1 MAISKTSAIDKIV
14 IRSPYNFIELRT
26 ATVIDEDGTA
36 LAMTYSHEKLKLG
49 ELNTSDELIETD
61 MSGYSAEIQ
70 GIAAAVWTDDIKTKY
85 KEFLLAD
92 KNG

>member
-26 ATVIDEDGTA
+26 ATVIDEDGTP

-61 MSGYSAEIQ
+61 MSGYSTEIQ

>member
-26 ATVIDEDGTA
+26 ATVIDEDGVA

-61 MSGYSAEIQ
+61 MSGYSTEIQ
-70 GIAAAVWTDDIKTKY
+70 GIAASVWTDDIKTKY

>member
-26 ATVIDEDGTA
+26 ATVIDEDGVA

-61 MSGYSAEIQ
+61 MSGYSTEIQ
-70 GIAAAVWTDDIKTKY
+70 GIAAAGWTDDIKTKY
-85 KEFLLAD
+85 KQFLLAD

>member
-26 ATVIDEDGTA
+26 ATVIDEDGVA

-61 MSGYSAEIQ
+61 MSGYSTEIQ

>member
-26 ATVIDEDGTA
+26 ATVIDEDGVA

-61 MSGYSAEIQ
+61 MSGYSTEIQ
-70 GIAAAVWTDDIKTKY
+70 GIAAAVWTDDIKQKY

>member
-26 ATVIDEDGTA
+26 ATVIDEDGVA

>member
-1 MAISKTSAIDKIV
+1 
-14 IRSPYNFIELRT
+14 
-26 ATVIDEDGTA
+26 
-36 LAMTYSHEKLKLG
+36 MTYSHEKLKLG

-61 MSGYSAEIQ
+61 MSGYSTEIQ
-70 GIAAAVWTDDIKTKY
+70 GIASAVWTDDIKQKY

>member
-26 ATVIDEDGTA
+26 ATVIDEDGTP

-61 MSGYSAEIQ
+61 MSGYSTEIQ
-70 GIAAAVWTDDIKTKY
+70 GIAAAVWTDDIKQKY

>member
-26 ATVIDEDGTA
+26 ATVIDEDGVA

-70 GIAAAVWTDDIKTKY
+70 GIASAVWTDDIKTKY